1 MRNSLRAKIVVSLLW
16 VVVWICFN
24 KIVSG
29 LHLTG
34 SRELFSLLI
43 EGFLCILI
51 AQIMCYS
58 RKLKWLVLCM
68 LTFLLICQFNI
79 VSLLSYLINVA
90 LFVITLQMGPMIPN
104 VFKSKKTKGK
114 VKKIKLDNGHVLR

>member
-1 MRNSLRAKIVVSLLW
+1 MRNSKAKIIVSLLW
-16 VVVWICFN
+16 LVIWCCFN
-24 KIVSG
+24 KIVAG

-68 LTFLLICQFNI
+68 LTILLICQFNI
-79 VSLLSYLINVA
+79 VSLLSYLINLG
-90 LFVITLQMGPMIPN
+90 LFVITWQMGPMVPN

-114 VKKIKLDNGHVLR
+114 VKKIKLANGHVLR

>member
-1 MRNSLRAKIVVSLLW
+1 MRNSKKTKIIVSLLW
-16 VVVWICFN
+16 LVCWYCFN
-24 KIVSG
+24 KIVAG
-29 LHLTG
+29 LHLTA
-34 SRELFSLLI
+34 SRDLVSLLV
-43 EGFLCILI
+43 EGLFCILI

-79 VSLLSYLINVA
+79 VSLLSYLINLG
-90 LFVITLQMGPMIPN
+90 LFVITWQMGPMVPN

-114 VKKIKLDNGHVLR
+114 VKKIKLANGHVLR

>member
-24 KIVSG
+24 KIVAG

-58 RKLKWLVLCM
+58 RKLKWLVLCI

-104 VFKSKKTKGK
+104 VFKAKKGK
-114 VKKIKLDNGHVLR
+114 VKKIKLDTGHVLR

>member
-24 KIVSG
+24 KIVAG

-58 RKLKWLVLCM
+58 RKLKWLVLCI
-68 LTFLLICQFNI
+68 LTFVLICQFNI

-104 VFKSKKTKGK
+104 VFKAKKGK

>member
-1 MRNSLRAKIVVSLLW
+1 MRNSKKTKIIVSLLW
-16 VVVWICFN
+16 IVCWCCFN
-24 KIVSG
+24 KIVAG

-104 VFKSKKTKGK
+104 VFKAKKGK

>member
-24 KIVSG
+24 KIVAG

-58 RKLKWLVLCM
+58 RKLKWLVLCI

-104 VFKSKKTKGK
+104 VFKAKKGK

>member
-24 KIVSG
+24 KIVAG

-34 SRELFSLLI
+34 SRELFSLLV

-79 VSLLSYLINVA
+79 VSLLSYLINLG
-90 LFVITLQMGPMIPN
+90 LFVITWQMGPMVPN

-114 VKKIKLDNGHVLR
+114 VKKIKLAKGHVLR

>member
-24 KIVSG
+24 KIVAG

-51 AQIMCYS
+51 AQIMFYS
-58 RKLKWLVLCM
+58 RKLKWLVLCI

-104 VFKSKKTKGK
+104 VFKAKKGK

>member
-1 MRNSLRAKIVVSLLW
+1 MRNSKAKIIVSLLW
-16 VVVWICFN
+16 MVVWYCFN
-24 KIVSG
+24 KIVAG

-34 SRELFSLLI
+34 SKDLVSLLV

-51 AQIMCYS
+51 AQVMCYS
-58 RKLKWLVLCM
+58 RKLRWLVLCV

-90 LFVITLQMGPMIPN
+90 LFVITWQMGPVIPN
-104 VFKSKKTKGK
+104 VFKSKKAKKSK
-114 VKKIKLDNGHVLR
+114 VKKVKLADGHVLR